1 MARRKRALRE
11 EGVGKM
17 NESGKLKKGRRK
29 KELCVAWVLRKEKE
43 KQRER
48 EKRVTELKQSL
59 E

>member
-1 MARRKRALRE
+1 LRE